1 MMATWRRLLGV
12 LVLLVGL
19 LTQGASAFAAG
30 APSYAGVRSDDG
42 ARVVGEQWLS
52 DRMVDLT
59 VASPALATSSK
70 VRLLVPPGWSA
81 ASHRRW
87 PVLYLLHGCCGDY
100 TSWTALTDVEALTA
114 RTGVLV
120 VMPEAGNTGWY
131 SNWWNGGR
139 FGPPGW
145 ETFHLTEVRQLLER
159 GYGAGSRRA
168 IAGLSMGGFG
178 TLSYAARH
186 PGMFRS
192 AASFSGVVD
201 TRQGSDLV
209 QSILA
214 AYGFDPLALWGDP
227 VAQRRIWAAHNPT
240 DLAGRLRG
248 IPVYV
253 SCGNGQP
260 GPFDDPARAVDT
272 LEQALLAEN
281 EAFVASAR
289 AAHVRLTVNLYG
301 PGTHSWPYWQRELH
315 ASFPMLMRSIDAR
328 PS

>member
-1 MMATWRRLLGV
+1 MTATWRRLLGV
-12 LVLLVGL
+12 LVLLAGL
-19 LTQGASAFAAG
+19 LTQGAPAIAAG
-30 APSYAGVRSDDG
+30 APSRAGDG
-42 ARVVGEQWLS
+42 ARVVGEEWLS

-59 VASPALATSSK
+59 IDSPALDAESK

-81 ASHRRW
+81 TSHKRW

-100 TSWTALTDVEALTA
+100 TSWTALTDVEELTA

-139 FGPPGW
+139 FGPPAW

-159 GYGAGSRRA
+159 GYGAGGRRA

-201 TRQGSDLV
+201 TRQGADLV
-209 QSILA
+209 QGILA

-227 VAQRRIWAAHNPT
+227 AAQERIWAAHNPT
-240 DLAGRLRG
+240 DLARRLRG

-253 SCGNGQP
+253 SCGDGRP
-260 GPFDDPARAVDT
+260 GPFDDPARPVDT

-289 AAHVRLTVNLYG
+289 AARVRLTVNLYG

-315 ASFPMLMRSIDAR
+315 ASFPMLMRSVGAR
-328 PS
+328 ER